1 MCDIHVAV
9 NAFVHGLQCIDSTH
23 KWPQKAMDN
32 NVNCDPLHIF
42 QFLSAILEY
51 NVSDSLN
58 SNMLGFYH
66 NCLYHLECAMFG
78 IDQLANFWMYKF
90 IYVSTW
96 FNGSCFPRKFLNR
109 MHSTSKWNTFTY
121 FISLEM
127 ILSYLDIHCKLIYK
141 YQVIS
146 KWE

>member
-1 MCDIHVAV
+1 MWHTCSCKCFCTWFAV
-9 NAFVHGLQCIDSTH
+9 YWFNTQMTTKSNGQQCELWT
-23 KWPQKAMDN
+23 
-32 NVNCDPLHIF
+32 LHIF

-66 NCLYHLECAMFG
+66 NCLYHLECAIVG
-78 IDQLANFWMYKF
+78 IDQLAYFRMYKF
-90 IYVSTW
+90 IYVCTW
-96 FNGSCFPRKFLNR
+96 FNGSCFPPKFLNR

-121 FISLEM
+121 FIGLEM
-127 ILSYLDIHCKLIYK
+127 ILSYLHIHCKLIYK